1 MEPSKLTITRK
12 DRVTLEFD
20 NGRTLE
26 ASRNFFEFVGT
37 ELAESQWTIPDLVNC
52 DDTHRVACD
61 TTHVNA
67 EGRESI
73 WFANKY
79 LKGCGITTIYEWY
92 IHRESVGKK
101 TPGKKLPNGQ
111 KVSDQHIVLP

>member
-1 MEPSKLTITRK
+1 MEPSKVIITK
-12 DRVTLEFD
+12 NRVRLEFD

-26 ASRNFFEFVGT
+26 ASRDFFEFVGT
-37 ELAESQWTIPDLVNC
+37 ELAPVEWTIPDLVNG
-52 DDTHRVACD
+52 DDTHRVACLD
-61 TTHVNA
+61 TFVDA
-67 EGRESI
+67 EKRESI

-92 IHRESVGKK
+92 IHRESVGKR